1 MINFIIV
8 EDNKYFLKKFN
19 DIVMEYMFD
28 SNYSF
33 DIKTFSSYDE
43 NFYNLVNTKLL
54 NKVYL
59 LDIHTTYVNGI
70 DVAKMIREKD
80 LDSIIIFLS
89 AYEDDYY
96 KDILRSSIQYFCFI
110 SKCEDFEKTLKR
122 KLKIL
127 LKTLNKNSLIQF
139 EENHTLYTIPENN
152 ILYIIKEKDSRK
164 SKIVTDTTN
173 IYCYKSLKCFENEL
187 KNFIRT
193 HRNCL
198 INPLR
203 VKSYNFKKK
212 TIYFDN
218 SFSTNYL
225 SKKYKNEISFKT
237 NKKHND

>member
-122 KLKIL
+122 KLFY
-127 LKTLNKNSLIQF
+127 LKL
-139 EENHTLYTIPENN
+139 
-152 ILYIIKEKDSRK
+152 
-164 SKIVTDTTN
+164 
-173 IYCYKSLKCFENEL
+173 
-187 KNFIRT
+187 
-193 HRNCL
+193 
-198 INPLR
+198 
-203 VKSYNFKKK
+203 
-212 TIYFDN
+212 
-218 SFSTNYL
+218 
-225 SKKYKNEISFKT
+225 
-237 NKKHND
+237 

>member
-8 EDNKYFLKKFN
+8 EDNKYFLKKFE
-19 DIVMEYMFD
+19 DIVMDFMFK

-33 DIKTFSSYDE
+33 DIKPFNE
-43 NFYNLVNTKLL
+43 YNEEFFKVVNTKLL

-59 LDIHTTYVNGI
+59 LDIHTKYINGI
-70 DVAKMIREKD
+70 DIAKRIREKD
-80 LDSIIIFLS
+80 LDSTIIFLS

-96 KDILRSSIQYFCFI
+96 KEILRSSIQYFCFI
-110 SKCEDFEKTLKR
+110 SKCEDFENTLKK

-127 LKTLNKNSLIQF
+127 LKNLNKNNLIQF

-152 ILYIIKEKDSRK
+152 TLYIIKEKESRK
-164 SKIVTDTTN
+164 SKIVTDTNN
-173 IYCYKSLKCFENEL
+173 IYCYKSLKSFEKEL
-187 KNFIRT
+187 TGFVRT

-203 VKSYNFKKK
+203 VKSYDFKKK

-218 SFSTNYL
+218 SHSTSLL
-225 SKKYKNEISFKT
+225 SKKYKNDITIKT
-237 NKKHND
+237 KKKHND